1 MASTASITIGAS
13 TSGYVL
19 VQSVSRQTLQLFV
32 GESSFHVIYVFVVIL
47 GFYEVKDDQLGGL
60 WGLYERL

>member
-1 MASTASITIGAS
+1 MASTASIPVEAS
-13 TSGYVL
+13 TSGRAL

-32 GESSFHVIYVFVVIL
+32 GESSFRVIYVFVVIL
-47 GFYEVKDDQLGGL
+47 GFYEVKGDQLGGL